1 MLMANTKMTTLVNA
15 KSVVQLIKEQAQKSV
30 LLDATWYLPTES
42 NDGKREFFQNRL
54 PGARFFGIDEAKDHR
69 IALPH
74 MLPPTEE
81 FAAYVGNLGIDR
93 NTNVIIYDRKGFFS
107 SPRVYWTFK
116 VFGHKNVFLF
126 PNAFADWKANGHGL
140 ETENPSTP
148 AKVNYEDAKINK
160 SLVASF
166 EDISQVLKDP
176 SKSNTR
182 IIDARP
188 QARFTGTA
196 PEIRPG
202 MASGHI
208 PTSINIPFT
217 DLVKPGITEP
227 KPTEELEEIFAK
239 HGLHDKSA
247 PIITSCGSGVTA
259 SVLFVALELCGFT
272 NVRVYDESWSGYGQR
287 ALKDSSL
294 LATGP

>member
-1 MLMANTKMTTLVNA
+1 MLTTHMRMNAILNA
-15 KSVVQLIKEQAQKSV
+15 KNVFQLLKEQAQKSV

-42 NDGKREFFQNRL
+42 KDGRQEFSQNRL
-54 PGARFFGIDEAKDHR
+54 PGAQYFGIDEAKDHR
-69 IALPH
+69 NALPH
-74 MLPPTEE
+74 MLPPAEE
-81 FAAYVGNLGIDR
+81 FATYVGNLGIDR
-93 NTNVIIYDRKGFFS
+93 NTNVIVYDRKGFFS

-126 PNAFADWKANGHGL
+126 PNAFAEWKAAGHEL
-140 ETENPSTP
+140 ETDDPSTP
-148 AKVNYEDAKINK
+148 AKVNYGDALLNK
-160 SLVASF
+160 NLVASF

-176 SKSNTR
+176 SSSNTR

-188 QARFTGTA
+188 QPRFTGA
-196 PEIRPG
+196 AAEIRPG
-202 MASGHI
+202 IASGHI

-227 KPTEELEEIFAK
+227 KPVEELEKIFAE
-239 HGLHDKSA
+239 HGLHDKST

-272 NVRVYDESWSGYGQR
+272 DVRVYDESWTGYGQR

>member
-1 MLMANTKMTTLVNA
+1 MFSASTRMTTLLNARNVVN
-15 KSVVQLIKEQAQKSV
+15 LLKEQAQKSV

-42 NDGKREFFQNRL
+42 KDGKQEFLQNRL
-54 PGARFFGIDEAKDHR
+54 PGAQFFGVDEAKDHR
-69 IALPH
+69 SSLPH
-74 MLPPTEE
+74 MLPPADE

-93 NTNVIIYDRKGFFS
+93 NTNVVIYDRKGFFS

-126 PNAFADWKANGHGL
+126 PNALTDWKTSGYGL
-140 ETENPSTP
+140 ETESPSTP
-148 AKVNYEDAKINK
+148 AKVNYEGANMNNN
-160 SLVASF
+160 LVASF
-166 EDISQVLKDP
+166 EDIAQVLKDP

-188 QARFTGTA
+188 HTRFTGSA

-202 MASGHI
+202 IASGHI

-227 KPTEELEEIFAK
+227 KPVEELEDIFAK
-239 HGLHDKSA
+239 HGLKDKSA

-272 NVRVYDESWSGYGQR
+272 NVRVYDESWTGYGQR
-287 ALKDSSL
+287 ATQDSSL